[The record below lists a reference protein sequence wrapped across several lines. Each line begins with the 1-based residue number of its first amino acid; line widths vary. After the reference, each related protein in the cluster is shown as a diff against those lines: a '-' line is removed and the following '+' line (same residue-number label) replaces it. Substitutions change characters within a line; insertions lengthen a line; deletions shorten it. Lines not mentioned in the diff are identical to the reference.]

1 MVKYEHYSNKIFK
14 NKHQKTYI
22 VQQKKIFSFKSKI
35 CRPLVQELE
44 YLENKLMLMIKNI
57 RFKNVGSSFQSQLNK
72 DIKQIK
78 QDSKM
83 FLPADKSWKIY
94 KMEQKSYEKLLH
106 ESIPKSYKKKYE
118 KKVRAINVCANKTIK
133 KHFELDVKLRRS
145 KRACYVTVIDHKE
158 NAPHKI

>member
-1 MVKYEHYSNKIFK
+1 MNIIQTKYS
-14 NKHQKTYI
+14 KTNI
-22 VQQKKIFSFKSKI
+22 RKLTLFSKKKIFSFKSKI
-35 CRPLVQELE
+35 CRPLVQDLE

-106 ESIPKSYKKKYE
+106 ESIPKFYKKKYE

-145 KRACYVTVIDHKE
+145 KRACYITVIDHKE